1 MSEASCSRKAA
12 VVQFLT
18 RPSIQGVTIRNLGV
32 HDESYK
38 LQELYGTPEKVITEI
53 R

>member
-1 MSEASCSRKAA
+1 MDEASCSRKAA

-18 RPSIQGVTIRNLGV
+18 RPSTQGATIRNLGV
-32 HDESYK
+32 HDESYES
-38 LQELYGTPEKVITEI
+38 QELYGTPEEVITES